1 MESLRKEIE
10 NFKQEYLRKSVE
22 RIKKNKDKIF
32 SIAPLDSFHT
42 TVPFEGDSS
51 TTYYDGY
58 LRIVGEQENLRLVVR
73 LVHDDIV
80 FRNNFMYPDQQAFHY
95 CKHYIRF
102 NTWTGYGWFSLV
114 DLIGDVVEDDKL
126 LPFFKDILYSDDEL
140 VGYMVNT
147 EDIEK
152 NIKPWIK

>member
-1 MESLRKEIE
+1 MDSLRKEIE

-22 RIKKNKDKIF
+22 LIKKNKDKIF

-42 TVPFEGDSS
+42 NDPFEGDSS

-58 LRIVGEQENLRLVVR
+58 IRIVSEQENGCLLVR

-80 FRNNFMYPDQQAFHY
+80 VHTNQMFPNQKMLNY

-102 NTWTGYGWFSLV
+102 KTWTGYDWFSLV